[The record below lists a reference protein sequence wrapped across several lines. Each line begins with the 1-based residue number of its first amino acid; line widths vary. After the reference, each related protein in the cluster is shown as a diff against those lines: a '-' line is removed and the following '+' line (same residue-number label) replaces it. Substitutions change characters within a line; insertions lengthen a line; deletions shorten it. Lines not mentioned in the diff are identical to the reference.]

1 MRGIIA
7 IATTNMIRIKS
18 KVQSIFET
26 VNNTIKEETGFIN
39 LYSVLFKLI
48 LIVVLLL
55 VLRYIG
61 VLLYEKALGIINSS
75 GGLDPGCF
83 GDKAM

>member
-18 KVQSIFET
+18 KVQSIIET
-26 VNNTIKEETGFIN
+26 VNNKIEEENGFIN

-48 LIVVLLL
+48 LIVVLLF

-61 VLLYEKALGIINSS
+61 KQLYEKALEIANSS
-75 GGLDPGCF
+75 GGLYPGCF
-83 GDKAM
+83 GNDAM